1 MNTADHI
8 IECLANE
15 GVRQV
20 FGYPGVGQG
29 TGNTR
34 AVIGGA
40 SRQTG
45 CNYSVNCAPPVSGLT
60 S

>member
-20 FGYPGVGQG
+20 FGYPGI
-29 TGNTR
+29 GNQALLDSIYR
-34 AVIGGA
+34 RSDINLVLVRHEQVAG
-40 SRQTG
+40 RQIW
-45 CNYSVNCAPPVSGLT
+45 
-60 S
+60 